1 MPGLLENPLAK
12 NISDIKGVSVKN
24 AEALAQLGLKSIFDL
39 LLRVPKS
46 VVEEEEALGLAF
58 LEAGRTYV
66 VRVIVHAV
74 KISGSSFKKRL
85 EAIVQD
91 DTGRM
96 SVVFFGGAVNYAQQ
110 LLTQGAEVTLIGET
124 KDFIGRLQMVHPKIN
139 NTQNQAIT
147 AAKQANYSQL
157 AGISP
162 KIFKKIVEKAL
173 EYLAPHEIEHLPSN
187 FLSTHKL
194 NALGPALMAIHKPE
208 KQGAPNWDER
218 GADPR
223 FNRLA
228 FEELLSFYLRLFLV
242 RSTDKSLKGR
252 SLKPKNSLVLAKQ
265 ILPFLLTKAQ
275 ERVVDEIIK
284 DMSYDKPMTR
294 LVQGDVG
301 SGKTAVSALIAF
313 HAVLSD
319 FQVSVMAPTEILAEQ
334 LFGVYRQ
341 FFANQPISIAFL
353 SASTKTKP
361 RKIITQQ
368 LSCGEINI
376 IIGTHAL
383 LSEDIKFKNLGLS
396 IIDEQH
402 RFGVKQRAGL
412 LAACE
417 ERQGFSPHLLVMS
430 ATPIPRS
437 LALTLYGDLDLS
449 VIDERPPGRKPIITK
464 ILSGPPLRSLE
475 RLGQRIIETKQ
486 KAFVIFPLV
495 EESEHLDLENATKAC
510 GILKELFGHD
520 TCLLLH
526 GRMKAEEKQLIMEQ
540 FRNTEIPFLVSTTV
554 VEVGVDIPKATCMA
568 VIHPE
573 RFGLAQLHQ
582 LRGRVG
588 RGELQSFCFLLSDIQ
603 NKFGSAY
610 KRLNAMCTSENG
622 FELAQ
627 VDLDIRGPGELL
639 GTRQAGLPNFLIF
652 NHSDFAHLV
661 EPAKI
666 YAKEIAYKALDARV
680 NHLFLDK
687 EAYFS

>member
-1 MPGLLENPLAK
+1 MLAK
-12 NISDIKGVSVKN
+12 NIADIKGIASKN

-46 VVEEEEALGLAF
+46 VVEEECSPGLAY

-66 VRVIVHAV
+66 VNVVVHSV
-74 KISGSSFKKRL
+74 KISGSAFKKRL
-85 EAIVQD
+85 EALVHD

-96 SVVFFGGAVNYAQQ
+96 SVVFFGPAVNYAQR
-110 LLTQGAEVTLIGET
+110 LLIQGTEVTLIGET
-124 KDFIGRLQMVHPKIN
+124 KDFIGRVQMVHPKIKSA
-139 NTQNQAIT
+139 QNQIIAP
-147 AAKQANYSQL
+147 ANQANYSQI

-162 KIFKKIVEKAL
+162 KVFKKIIEKAL
-173 EYLAPHEIEHLPSN
+173 ENLCPHELEHLDQE
-187 FLSTHKL
+187 FLDKYKL
-194 NALGPALMAIHKPE
+194 KPLGPALLAIHRPE

-218 GADPR
+218 GVDPQ

-228 FEELLSFYLRLFLV
+228 FEELLSFYLRLFLM
-242 RSTDKSLKGR
+242 RRADKSLQGR
-252 SLKPKNSLVLAKQ
+252 AFKAQDTQILAKQ
-265 ILPFLLTKAQ
+265 ILPYELTKAQ
-275 ERVVDEIIK
+275 RRVVDEIIK
-284 DMSYDKPMTR
+284 DMSYDKAMAR

-301 SGKTAVSALIAF
+301 SGKTAVSALVAF
-313 HAVLSD
+313 HAVLSG
-319 FQVSVMAPTEILAEQ
+319 FQVSLMAPTEILAEQ
-334 LFGVYRQ
+334 LFDVYRQ
-341 FFANQPISIAFL
+341 FFAHQPISIGLL
-353 SASTKTKP
+353 SSSTKTKQ
-361 RKIITQQ
+361 RKIIVEQ
-368 LSCGEINI
+368 LSNNSLNI

-402 RFGVKQRAGL
+402 RFGVKQRADI
-412 LAACE
+412 LAASMKS
-417 ERQGFSPHLLVMS
+417 QGFCPHLLVMS

-449 VIDERPPGRKPIITK
+449 LIDERPPGRKTIITK
-464 ILSGPPLRSLE
+464 ILSGPPLSSLE
-475 RLGQRIIETKQ
+475 RLAHRIIETKQ

-495 EESEHLDLENATKAC
+495 EESENLDLENATKAC
-510 GILKELFGHD
+510 ALLKERFGAD
-520 TCLLLH
+520 QCLLLH
-526 GRMKAEEKQLIMEQ
+526 GRMKAEDKHTVMEQ
-540 FRNTEIPFLVSTTV
+540 FRTSSTPFLVSTTV
-554 VEVGVDIPKATCMA
+554 VEVGVDIPQATCM
-568 VIHPE
+568 VIIHPE

-588 RGELQSFCFLLSDIQ
+588 RGELQSFCFLLSDVQ

-610 KRLNAMCTSENG
+610 KRLNAMCTTENG

-652 NHSDFAHLV
+652 NHTDFAHLI
-661 EPAKI
+661 EPAKN
-666 YAKEIAYKALDARV
+666 YAKELAYKSLEPRLH
-680 NHLFLDK
+680 HLFLDK